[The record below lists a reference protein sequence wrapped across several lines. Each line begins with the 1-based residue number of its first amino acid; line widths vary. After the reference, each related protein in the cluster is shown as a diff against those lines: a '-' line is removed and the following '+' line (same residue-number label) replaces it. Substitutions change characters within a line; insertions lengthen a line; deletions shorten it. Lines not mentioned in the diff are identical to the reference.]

1 MLTIKQW
8 HVYALLIVNLTKRRL
23 KESPVANI
31 KRYPWINHFLGSPT
45 GYVVHLQKGA
55 VKHQGVGQS
64 FWYRPANSV
73 LSEVP
78 VDDQELPT
86 LFHASTRDHQD
97 VSIQANV
104 TYRFIDPVAVSSR
117 LDFGLRPS
125 GPGPA
130 GTDAATGREQ
140 VATIIGQL
148 CQSHALDLVATTTIA
163 DALASGVS
171 QLRGVLTGALQADA
185 RLQSTG
191 IEILGVQVLA
201 VRPESDVE
209 RALQTPVREHLQA
222 EADRAVY
229 ERRALAVERERT
241 ISENE
246 MASQIELA
254 TRREQLVGQ
263 EGANARR
270 EAGEK
275 AAAELIHAQA
285 AAERQGISTAA
296 EAEKIRLVGEAD
308 AAREGA
314 TMEVYRN
321 MEQATLMALAL
332 REAAGSLPSIG
343 NLTITPDLLSGALAG
358 LFGTP
363 ANSTGK

>member
-1 MLTIKQW
+1 MT
-8 HVYALLIVNLTKRRL
+8 
-23 KESPVANI
+23 SI
-31 KRYPWINHFLGSPT
+31 KRYPWMNHFLGSPT
-45 GYVVHLQKGA
+45 GYVVHLQRGT
-55 VKHQGVGQS
+55 VKHQGVGQA
-64 FWYRPANSV
+64 FWYRPVNSV

-86 LFHASTRDHQD
+86 LFHASTLDFQD
-97 VSIQANV
+97 VSVQANV
-104 TYRFIDPVAVSSR
+104 TYRFIDPVSVSSR
-117 LDFGLRPS
+117 LDFGLK
-125 GPGPA
+125 PA
-130 GTDAATGREQ
+130 GSAPAAGKEQ

-148 CQSHALDLVATTTIA
+148 CQSHAIDLIATTTLA
-163 DALASGVS
+163 QALSHGVS
-171 QLRGVLTGALQADA
+171 QLRTVLTEALRADT
-185 RLQSTG
+185 RLESTG

-201 VRPESDVE
+201 VQPESDVE
-209 RALQTPVREHLQA
+209 RALQTPVRERLQA

-270 EAGEK
+270 TAEER

-285 AAERQGISTAA
+285 AAERQGISAIA
-296 EAEKIRLVGEAD
+296 EASQIRLVGEAT

-314 TMEVYRN
+314 TMEVYRG
-321 MEQATLMALAL
+321 MDQATLLTLAL
-332 REAAGSLPSIG
+332 KDAAGSLPNIG

-358 LFGTP
+358 LFRETAASAGE
-363 ANSTGK
+363 